1 LGPSLALASSSLCL
15 VGALVADPYEII
27 MSNTEIVRAA
37 DEGVPIGALARI
49 FSQSH
54 NSSDIR
60 KLLHEAVNSGRILE
74 MPREDWPPLTP
85 RDKRTPTVAAHKLG
99 EDDRETTMRMA
110 RKLKTTKLE
119 SRILLVLLRRG
130 HASREQLHMAVEDNR
145 GNPDEETDIKIVD
158 VVVCK
163 LRKKLAP
170 LGLKMN
176 TIHSIGYEMSEEYR
190 NKAWELINA

>member
-1 LGPSLALASSSLCL
+1 MVDLPTPILNVDRAEL
-15 VGALVADPYEII
+15 E
-27 MSNTEIVRAA
+27 RAA
-37 DEGVPIGALARI
+37 DEGVPIGALRRI
-49 FSQSH
+49 YRCDPS
-54 NSSDIR
+54 
-60 KLLHEAVNSGRILE
+60 LLREYLHAAVASGRLIE

-85 RDKRTPTVAAHKLG
+85 RDQRTPTVAAHKLV
-99 EDDRETTMRMA
+99 EDDREATMRMA

-145 GNPDEETDIKIVD
+145 GNPDDETDIKIVD

-170 LGLKMN
+170 IGLKMT
-176 TIHSIGYEMSEEYR
+176 TIHSIGYEMSEEHR